1 MNKSVNDEVI
11 LYKMCRESH
20 GIPDKSYKLRPIL
33 GIHFSP
39 NRGKSNKQMVLRTTI
54 TYQNKFISIKKKY
67 PKLFNRKIFS
77 DLVQQLSNDFSESIH
92 I

>member
-54 TYQNKFISIKKKY
+54 TYQNKFISIKK
-67 PKLFNRKIFS
+67 IS
-77 DLVQQLSNDFSESIH
+77 
-92 I
+92 